1 MKLSLAFLLLFM
13 QVSANV
19 RSQDKLT
26 ITEKGIGWVQF
37 FDLLQKKSNYTFVY
51 KDETLP
57 RKEKFDVTLVDRTVP
72 QILDNVLR
80 NSPLSYQLMPGNLIV
95 VTPRSANVAG
105 LSSEQTGAMAE
116 ADVRITGTVVGASG
130 EALYGATITVK
141 GATNG
146 AHTDSS
152 GNFVLVVPENAT

>member
-1 MKLSLAFLLLFM
+1 MKKNVRASLTDHPILHKTILLMKLSLAFLLLFM

-26 ITEKGIGWVQF
+26 ITEKGISWVQF
-37 FDLLQKKSNYTFVY
+37 FDLLQKKSNSTFVN

-57 RKEKFDVTLVDRTVP
+57 RKEKFDVAVVDRSVP

-95 VTPRSANVAG
+95 VTPRSSSNAAG
-105 LSSEQTGAMAE
+105 PSAGQAGVMAE
-116 ADVRITGTVVGASG
+116 TDLRITGTVVSNSG
-130 EALYGATITVK
+130 
-141 GATNG
+141 
-146 AHTDSS
+146 
-152 GNFVLVVPENAT
+152 